1 MCVHAHVFVYVCLCL
16 SVYVCVLTRA
26 LMVCVW
32 KICEEELRKVN
43 LSTTEKPQ
51 AQGSWAV
58 LCYQSTESVLHFIIV
73 ISVGLNL
80 SLILRKDGRF

>member
-1 MCVHAHVFVYVCLCL
+1 MHMCQCVCVSVFVYVC
-16 SVYVCVLTRA
+16 VRTRV

-51 AQGSWAV
+51 TQGSWAV